1 MKHSDPRQLAGL
13 LGVWWCSGNVC
24 SVYPA
29 VVIDETQPL
38 HGHVSHMTPP
48 EQDFAW
54 REEIQNLGLRG
65 EMRKGVMLEDKKN
78 EESTVK

>member
-1 MKHSDPRQLAGL
+1 MTPDR
-13 LGVWWCSGNVC
+13 LGDAPPQTDEKLRD
-24 SVYPA
+24 VYPA

-54 REEIQNLGLRG
+54 KG
-65 EMRKGVMLEDKKN
+65 RKGDKK
-78 EESTVK
+78 